1 ALGAAMRR
9 SHTSIWKWV
18 HRYRY
23 SPVLGYTREHGGGVQ
38 GAHRAGGEAPQED
51 GRAPRVGCGIL

>member
-1 ALGAAMRR
+1 MRR

-23 SPVLGYTREHGGGVQ
+23 SPVLGSFDLDVDRRSVRSIFIDETMVNLGGTPAWIWV
-38 GAHRAGGEAPQED
+38 AF
-51 GRAPRVGCGIL
+51 